1 MNELNVN
8 SCSSDSN
15 FGPTKGFVAIVA
27 AEWAPGWY
35 GPIQILGVGLLCG
48 TAFGLF
54 LRFKLDRRRPLRGL
68 SILQYCSGTRT
79 ETLRVLSNY
88 KNPAVLIAQVSR
100 RLMDAGSVDPTRLGE
115 INQRK
120 SCFFFLSCSS
130 LLFERCGL
138 EYICRSSTDR
148 RVGERQQ
155 YATAGRNTS

>member
-100 RLMDAGSVDPTRLGE
+100 RLMDAGSVDPTRLGRL
-115 INQRK
+115 ISAK
-120 SCFFFLSCSS
+120 AVFFFFVLFLSPLRAVRVGVYMPFFNRSAGWRAS
-130 LLFERCGL
+130 A
-138 EYICRSSTDR
+138 ICDR
-148 RVGERQQ
+148 RSK
-155 YATAGRNTS
+155 Y